1 MLGRDGIAGLVCL
14 ALSLGLFVLTFGLP
28 PAVMVPVGPAFYPRV
43 VILIFGLLSAILIAL
58 DVRAM
63 QRRRASAAA
72 APAAA
77 TSAGPAPNYPLV
89 LATFIE
95 FGLYIVADA
104 AGRLPHFD
112 LPVRA
117 RTGGH
122 AGMAAQQQALGLG
135 GRSWP
140 SQPAWSASTSLRI
153 TCRCCYRAVRGAE
166 CEPLRAALHP
176 YRHGTPTPSTSSL
189 FSSASSPA

>member
-14 ALSLGLFVLTFGLP
+14 ALSIGMFALTFGLP

-72 APAAA
+72 APAGA
-77 TSAGPAPNYPLV
+77 TSAAPPPNYPLV

-95 FGLYIVADA
+95 FGLYIVILPLVGFRISTFLFVLALELTLEWPRDA
-104 AGRLPHFD
+104 RRWAL
-112 LPVRA
+112 
-117 RTGGH
+117 
-122 AGMAAQQQALGLG
+122 MAAVAIAATAACYFVFEDYLSVLLPRG
-135 GRSWP
+135 
-140 SQPAWSASTSLRI
+140 AWS
-153 TCRCCYRAVRGAE
+153 GM
-166 CEPLRAALHP
+166 
-176 YRHGTPTPSTSSL
+176 
-189 FSSASSPA
+189 

>member
-14 ALSLGLFVLTFGLP
+14 ALSLGLFALTFGLP

-72 APAAA
+72 APAASA
-77 TSAGPAPNYPLV
+77 AAASAGPPPNYPLV

-95 FGLYIVADA
+95 FGLYIVLMPLV
-104 AGRLPHFD
+104 GFRISTFLFV
-112 LPVRA
+112 L
-117 RTGGH
+117 
-122 AGMAAQQQALGLG
+122 ALEVTLEWP
-135 GRSWP
+135 RSNKHW
-140 SQPAWSASTSLRI
+140 ALAVLVAIATSLV
-153 TCRCCYRAVRGAE
+153 CFYVFEDYLSVLLPRGTWS
-166 CEPLRAALHP
+166 
-176 YRHGTPTPSTSSL
+176 GM
-189 FSSASSPA
+189 